1 MIRRL
6 RIELWYVVAELEY
19 ILYPWKD
26 GDRPS
31 AETIS
36 KYNLPEESYDDRLY
50 YYDWI
55 KSQDQKIQ
63 KIEEDIIFLINR
75 INKIEEIRK

>member
-1 MIRRL
+1 MIRKL
-6 RIELWYVVAELEY
+6 RIILWHIVAELEY

-26 GDRPS
+26 EDCPS
-31 AETIS
+31 AQTIS

-63 KIEEDIIFLINR
+63 KMEEDIIFLINT
-75 INKIEEIRK
+75 INKIE

>member
-1 MIRRL
+1 MIKKV
-6 RIELWYVVAELEY
+6 RILLWYIVAELEY

-26 GDRPS
+26 EDRPS
-31 AETIS
+31 IETIT
-36 KYNLPEESYDDRLY
+36 KYNLPEESFDNNL

-63 KIEEDIIFLINR
+63 KIEEDIIFLINTL
-75 INKIEEIRK
+75 KEIKK